1 MWILDEKPNKLKEHY
16 VQQYNECTNYSLSD
30 VYMRC
35 SSTKQSIWNGYVNKY
50 KDVVVSSFKCLG
62 SNRYIFTMAAVI
74 KEDDGYYL
82 LRVSAFRD
90 MKVKV
95 RRG

>member
-16 VQQYNECTNYSLSD
+16 VQQYNNCDCYSISD
-30 VYMRC
+30 AYKC
-35 SSTKQSIWNGYVNKY
+35 PSSIKVSIWYSYVNKY
-50 KDVVVSSFKCLG
+50 PSPAGLWKCVSANCFT
-62 SNRYIFTMAAVI
+62 FTMAAVI

-82 LRVSAFRD
+82 LHVSKSRD

>member
-30 VYMRC
+30 VYKRC
-35 SSTKQSIWNGYVNKY
+35 SSTKRSIWNDYVNKY
-50 KDVVVSSFKCLG
+50 PNPAGPWKCVSATCFT
-62 SNRYIFTMAAVI
+62 FTMAAVV

-82 LRVSAFRD
+82 LHVSKSRD